1 MDDGISITVLTTG
14 DGPSDVVMVDAVD
27 AAVDAAGDA
36 AGLLI
41 LILLAKRDDDDAKPP
56 PPHEEEEDVP
66 VVVGAGAGT
75 PKESGAMLCVGR
87 RCVCLLT
94 S

>member
-27 AAVDAAGDA
+27 AAVDAAG
-36 AGLLI
+36 LLI
-41 LILLAKRDDDDAKPP
+41 LLLIAKRDDDDAKPP

-75 PKESGAMLCVGR
+75 PKESGAMLCVGG
-87 RCVCLLT
+87 VYVFLLLRLFST
-94 S
+94 